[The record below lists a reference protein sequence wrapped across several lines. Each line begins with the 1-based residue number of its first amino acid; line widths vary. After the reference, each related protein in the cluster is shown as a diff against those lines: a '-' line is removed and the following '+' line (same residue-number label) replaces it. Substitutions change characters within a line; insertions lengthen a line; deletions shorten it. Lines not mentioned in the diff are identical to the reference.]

1 MLSYND
7 GSDSILNK
15 RILVTVIEAEVHT
28 YLRSFLRNQPDLNW
42 PHHLTMARLVAR
54 ALRLRRSALMQTGT
68 ASGYCFSYLTP
79 ALLFARP
86 VIVVVPKTKQKQ
98 LLDRAIPQLKEWLD
112 TNTPVLVYD
121 ELSNLSPDTL
131 QNHAGV
137 VLISPQDWFADRL
150 WERGILPEGIPTI
163 FDEADDLE
171 DWARDALT
179 LRIST
184 QHWNELL
191 NQYPQH
197 ADVIRDVRVELT
209 KLLFSRPQNPYECL
223 LLNEPE
229 TEILHKLFVV
239 LKETA
244 PNHPFCQ
251 FFQQAQQ
258 ENQLLWADMYRER
271 GEFTIACCPVSVSE
285 QLTPLWEQQPTVFIG
300 SFLDWEKEA
309 PVYRQKLGLPEMTC
323 LRFSRDR
330 ASDTL
335 NLYIPDGF
343 PMPNTREFQPV
354 LLEKLRHLITES
366 DSYNNLVVILVSDV
380 PLKRQVATALA
391 GEFGSRVR
399 LENTQLRE
407 NGILVCS
414 WEFWRNH
421 QPQLATPQLLIMTTI
436 PLPSLENPI
445 VSGQTAYYKQ
455 KRQDWFRLYL
465 LPTALKE
472 LQRAVVPLRE
482 HQGMIALLDSRVNHR
497 SYGKTVLSALEPY
510 ARVGNWNFVRQLLR
524 FNLDDSIGVES
535 NF

>member
-1 MLSYND
+1 M
-7 GSDSILNK
+7 
-15 RILVTVIEAEVHT
+15 TVIEAEVHT

-54 ALRLRRSALMQTGT
+54 ALRLKRSALMQTGT

-86 VIVVVPKTKQKQ
+86 VIVVAPKTKQKQ
-98 LLDRAIPQLKEWLD
+98 LLDCAIPQLKEWLD
-112 TNTPVLVYD
+112 TNTPVQVCEDLA
-121 ELSNLSPDTL
+121 SLSPEIL
-131 QNHAGV
+131 SHHSG
-137 VLISPQDWFADRL
+137 LILVSPQDWFADRL
-150 WERGILPEGIPTI
+150 FEKGFLPEGIPTI

-171 DWARDALT
+171 DWAREQLT

-184 QHWNELL
+184 RHWNELL
-191 NQYPQH
+191 NHYPQH
-197 ADVIRDVRVELT
+197 ADLIRDVRVELT
-209 KLLFSRPQNPYECL
+209 KMLFNRPQNPYECL

-229 TEILHKLFVV
+229 QEILNKLFVV

-258 ENQLLWADMYRER
+258 SNQLLWADMYRER
-271 GEFTIACCPVSVSE
+271 GEFTIACCPGSVSE
-285 QLTPLWEQQPTVFIG
+285 ELTPLWTQQPTVFIG
-300 SFLDWEKEA
+300 GFLDWEKDA

-323 LRFSRDR
+323 LRFARDR
-330 ASDTL
+330 HQDAI
-335 NLYIPDGF
+335 NLYLPDGM
-343 PMPNTREFQPV
+343 PMPNTREFQPA
-354 LLEKLRHLITES
+354 LLEKIRHLITEGDFQS
-366 DSYNNLVVILVSDV
+366 NLVVILVSDV
-380 PLKRQVATALA
+380 PLKRQTATALA

-399 LENTQLRE
+399 LESTQLRE

-414 WEFWRNH
+414 WEFWRDY
-421 QPQLATPQLLIMTTI
+421 QQQLATPQLLIMTTI

-445 VSGQTAYYKQ
+445 VAGQTAYYKQ

-465 LPTALKE
+465 LPTALRE

-482 HQGMIALLDSRVNHR
+482 QQGVVALLDSRVNHR

-510 ARVGNWNFVRQLLR
+510 ARVGNWHFVRQLLR
-524 FNLDDSIGVES
+524 FDCHDSVGVES
-535 NF
+535 DF